1 MNSIN
6 LDLCRSVQ
14 NKNNTKLQCNNK
26 PKNNEVLCGK
36 HLNCKNLILY
46 KEINNVIDVSP
57 DTSPDTSLDTSHNK
71 LPDKLPDT
79 LPDTSLDTSPDNLII
94 NNENIIENNVTIINI
109 IEDEKKKIYSKEE
122 LFEII
127 STNKPINIYSLRKS
141 IKNCGLNKIINT
153 KQTKN
158 ILINLLKKII
168 IQERFYYSNQSFI
181 ILIQSIF
188 RRWLIKRRK
197 NCVNDSDILT
207 FISKYDIPEK
217 YFYIFYDNVSKKNY
231 GYDIRTLIQI
241 IHSEYQSC
249 PYTFRSFTDNEKNM
263 INNYVNKLA
272 MNGIDLNIEKKV
284 LTFEEETEM
293 KIKDVFYQIN
303 MLDNYTN
310 HNWFK
315 ELSLFKLMELYLKME
330 DIWNYRSSM
339 TMESKQKIVGNG
351 VVFNIPPNII
361 KYQKSKLKLQNIIL
375 DEFLRMINEG
385 INRDE
390 KKLGAILILTGLVE
404 VSHDAAD
411 ALPHL
416 IQL

>member
-1 MNSIN
+1 MILYFLIIIDIKKQSNIYIYMNPIN

-26 PKNNEVLCGK
+26 PKNNEILCGK

-46 KEINNVIDVSP
+46 KGINNVIDPSFDP
-57 DTSPDTSLDTSHNK
+57 SFDLSS
-71 LPDKLPDT
+71 
-79 LPDTSLDTSPDNLII
+79 DNLII
-94 NNENIIENNVTIINI
+94 DNENIIENNENTSNI
-109 IEDEKKKIYSKEE
+109 IEEKKKKIYSKEE

-168 IQERFYYSNQSFI
+168 IKERFYYSNQSFI
-181 ILIQSIF
+181 ILIQSAF
-188 RRWLIKRRK
+188 RRWLIQRRK
-197 NCVNDSDILT
+197 KCVNDTDILT

-217 YFYIFYDNVSKKNY
+217 YFYIFSDNVSKKNY

-241 IHSEYQSC
+241 INSEYQSC
-249 PYTFRSFTDNEKNM
+249 PYTFRSFTDNEKNI
-263 INNYVNKLA
+263 INNYVNKLSIS
-272 MNGIDLNIEKKV
+272 GIDLNIEKKV

-361 KYQKSKLKLQNIIL
+361 KYQKSKLKLQNVIL

-404 VSHDAAD
+404 VSPEAAD

-416 IQL
+416 IQV

>member
-26 PKNNEVLCGK
+26 PKNNELLCGK
-36 HLNCKNLILY
+36 HLNCKNLILF
-46 KEINNVIDVSP
+46 KEINDVIDLS
-57 DTSPDTSLDTSHNK
+57 DDISN
-71 LPDKLPDT
+71 
-79 LPDTSLDTSPDNLII
+79 NLII
-94 NNENIIENNVTIINI
+94 DNENIIENNETTLNI

-158 ILINLLKKII
+158 ILINLLKKVI
-168 IQERFYYSNQSFI
+168 IQDRFYYSNQSYI
-181 ILIQSIF
+181 ILIQSVF

-197 NCVNDSDILT
+197 NCVNDTDILT

-249 PYTFRSFTDNEKNM
+249 PYTFRSFTDNEKNI
-263 INNYVNKLA
+263 INNYVNKLT
-272 MNGIDLNIEKKV
+272 MIGIDLNIEKKI

-361 KYQKSKLKLQNIIL
+361 KYQKSKLKLQNVIL

-385 INRDE
+385 INREE

-404 VSHDAAD
+404 VSPDAAD